1 MRLTRIITAD
11 QPLFKKAVELY
22 NIGFPEYEQR
32 KFAAQIKIL
41 ADTEYRFYVVCDN
54 ENFVGEILYREF
66 EEFIYIEHFCVAP
79 LMRNRGY
86 GQKILSLLPKKT
98 FILEIDPLE
107 NDISTQR
114 KGFYERCG
122 FVENPFSH
130 IHSPYRKGN
139 AGHRLAVMSSP
150 HVLTPKEYND
160 FLKLL

>member
-79 LMRNRGY
+79 LMRNRGT
-86 GQKILSLLPKKT
+86 GKRFSLYCLKK
-98 FILEIDPLE
+98 
-107 NDISTQR
+107 
-114 KGFYERCG
+114 
-122 FVENPFSH
+122 
-130 IHSPYRKGN
+130 
-139 AGHRLAVMSSP
+139 RLFW
-150 HVLTPKEYND
+150 K
-160 FLKLL
+160 